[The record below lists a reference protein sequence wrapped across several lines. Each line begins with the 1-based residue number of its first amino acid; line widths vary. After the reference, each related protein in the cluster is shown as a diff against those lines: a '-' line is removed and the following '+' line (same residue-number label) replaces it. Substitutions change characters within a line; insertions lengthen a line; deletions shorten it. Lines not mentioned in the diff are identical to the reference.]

1 MMDIGTL
8 TLNPTIDVACEVEQ
22 VIPMRKMRTQNERYD
37 PGGGGINVAR
47 VFVRLG
53 GNARCYYLSGGATG
67 VAFDGLLDLHQLVRS
82 PIRIAGA
89 TRVSTAVH
97 ERNTGQEFRF
107 VPGGPEV
114 TEEEWTE
121 CLSILQ
127 RSRHD
132 FLVASGSLPRGVP
145 SDFYARVAAIA
156 AKNDVRFVL
165 DTSGEALAA
174 GIEGGGLHLA
184 KPSLGEFRALIGH
197 DLPDDTAIAEAATEL
212 VRTKK
217 VDYLAITMAER
228 GALLASR
235 EGVLRLPAITV
246 ETKSAVGAGDSFL
259 AAMVHALAA
268 GKEPGIAF
276 RFGLAAGAAAVL
288 TPGTDLCRI
297 EDVQRLFE
305 RSIADS

>member
-82 PIRIAGA
+82 PIKIAGA

-145 SDFYARVAAIA
+145 SDSTQGSR
-156 AKNDVRFVL
+156 R
-165 DTSGEALAA
+165 SR
-174 GIEGGGLHLA
+174 
-184 KPSLGEFRALIGH
+184 P
-197 DLPDDTAIAEAATEL
+197 
-212 VRTKK
+212 RTMC
-217 VDYLAITMAER
+217 VSFSIR
-228 GALLASR
+228 R
-235 EGVLRLPAITV
+235 EKRLRPGS
-246 ETKSAVGAGDSFL
+246 KAVGFTSPSRASESF
-259 AAMVHALAA
+259 V
-268 GKEPGIAF
+268 P
-276 RFGLAAGAAAVL
+276 
-288 TPGTDLCRI
+288 
-297 EDVQRLFE
+297 
-305 RSIADS
+305 